1 PYQGI
6 DDCQEQMVYDPCGE
20 DCQSN
25 RADRIRP
32 DVARPG
38 AGRSARWRAPRA
50 RRGAAPRGRAQHLG
64 HRAAHHRLGGDRE
77 EAPRRRNRR
86 SDAGTGLAAGIRRRP
101 GGVGARP
108 RANGGE
114 PPRARRG
121 DARTAGRAA
130 RRRCRRPG
138 ISCLGDAERRRRAR
152 DVSRWSDRAVEESVR
167 GLGTG
172 DWGLGIGNAVIRH
185 FASAADFRAWL
196 ETHGGSSRELW
207 VGFYKKASGR
217 GGLTYKEAVD
227 EALCFGWIDG
237 IKKRVDESSFTHR
250 FTPRTASSI
259 WSAINL
265 KRMKELLA
273 SGRVAD
279 AGRAVFER
287 RDPRRARK
295 YSFENPPA
303 AFNAELERRF

>member
-1 PYQGI
+1 
-6 DDCQEQMVYDPCGE
+6 MF
-20 DCQSN
+20 
-25 RADRIRP
+25 
-32 DVARPG
+32 
-38 AGRSARWRAPRA
+38 PRF
-50 RRGAAPRGRAQHLG
+50 
-64 HRAAHHRLGGDRE
+64 
-77 EAPRRRNRR
+77 
-86 SDAGTGLAAGIRRRP
+86 
-101 GGVGARP
+101 
-108 RANGGE
+108 
-114 PPRARRG
+114 
-121 DARTAGRAA
+121 
-130 RRRCRRPG
+130 
-138 ISCLGDAERRRRAR
+138 
-152 DVSRWSDRAVEESVR
+152 
-167 GLGTG
+167 
-172 DWGLGIGNAVIRH
+172 

-196 ETHGGSSRELW
+196 ETHGASSRELW

-279 AGRAVFER
+279 AGRAAYER
-287 RDPRRARK
+287 RDPKRARK

-303 AFNAELERRF
+303 AFDAALARRFKANRRAWTFFAAQPPGYQKVLRFWVMSARKEETRLRRLDALIKDSAEGKRITWM

>member
-1 PYQGI
+1 
-6 DDCQEQMVYDPCGE
+6 
-20 DCQSN
+20 
-25 RADRIRP
+25 
-32 DVARPG
+32 
-38 AGRSARWRAPRA
+38 
-50 RRGAAPRGRAQHLG
+50 LG
-64 HRAAHHRLGGDRE
+64 LETPKA
-77 EAPRRRNRR
+77 
-86 SDAGTGLAAGIRRRP
+86 
-101 GGVGARP
+101 
-108 RANGGE
+108 
-114 PPRARRG
+114 
-121 DARTAGRAA
+121 
-130 RRRCRRPG
+130 
-138 ISCLGDAERRRRAR
+138 
-152 DVSRWSDRAVEESVR
+152 
-167 GLGTG
+167 
-172 DWGLGIGNAVIRH
+172 IRH

-196 ETHGGSSRELW
+196 ETHGASSRELW

-217 GGLTYKEAVD
+217 GGLTYKDAVD

-303 AFNAELERRF
+303 AFDAELERRFKANRRAWTFFAAQPPGYQKVLRFWVMSARKEETRLRRLDALIKDSAEGKRITWM